1 MQKQQKTMIIDELT
15 DSLSK
20 SQLVLFTDYK
30 GMNVETISKLRE
42 ALSKVNAQYRVVK
55 NTLLKISLKKINL
68 YPDEIEDHLQGTTAI
83 MYTQGDPILALKS
96 LYNFLDENPNVLVVK
111 SGLFEEKFITADQAK
126 EFSNLPSR
134 DVLIAQLVGQF
145 QAPIYALH
153 AVLSGTLRKLLYV
166 LNEVGSKKSN

>member
-96 LYNFLDENPNVLVVK
+96 
-111 SGLFEEKFITADQAK
+111 GLFEEKFITADQAK